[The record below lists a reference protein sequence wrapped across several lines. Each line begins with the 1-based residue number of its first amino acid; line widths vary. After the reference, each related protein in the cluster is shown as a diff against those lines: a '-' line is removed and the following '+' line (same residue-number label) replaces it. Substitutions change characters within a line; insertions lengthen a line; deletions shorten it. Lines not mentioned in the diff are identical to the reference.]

1 MFYLIFRQLLK
12 QFEWASQKKNKSHH
26 GNTLFVKKILLSIK
40 QLFNIFEDKFFQ
52 NDDVIVQ
59 RC

>member
-12 QFEWASQKKNKSHH
+12 QFEWASQKKINLIMETH
-26 GNTLFVKKILLSIK
+26 TICEKILLSIK